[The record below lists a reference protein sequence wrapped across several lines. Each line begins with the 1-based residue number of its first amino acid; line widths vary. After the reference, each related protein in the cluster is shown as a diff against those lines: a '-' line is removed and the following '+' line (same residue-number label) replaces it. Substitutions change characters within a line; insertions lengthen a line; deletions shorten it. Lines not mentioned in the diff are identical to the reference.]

1 MSQATYDQKNMK
13 KWFMKVIIFLLHSS
27 NHEYLIRINFEAV
40 TNKLEE
46 VDSKSIL
53 RENIFLY
60 VELHV

>member
-1 MSQATYDQKNMK
+1 
-13 KWFMKVIIFLLHSS
+13 MKVIIFLLHFS

-53 RENIFLY
+53 RKKYFFCMQNYTCNLDDAND
-60 VELHV
+60 LCK